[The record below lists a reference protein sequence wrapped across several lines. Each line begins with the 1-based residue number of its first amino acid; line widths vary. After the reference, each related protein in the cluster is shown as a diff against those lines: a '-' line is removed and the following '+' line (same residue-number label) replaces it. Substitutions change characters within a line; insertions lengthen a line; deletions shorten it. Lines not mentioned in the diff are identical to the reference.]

1 MRMLLTE
8 EPGSAV
14 CQGNSTS
21 RHAAALYPC
30 RDSMSGRCETRRR
43 VLSAGPVSVAQGVG
57 FTRGPLRADSLAMAP
72 QGRLDPLTQVEAY
85 ALASLFMV
93 SLNETLWEAVAEP
106 GPAQRGLWGPDGL
119 CRAICAQLD
128 VPERAWEVRGGRKCS
143 DSDC

>member
-1 MRMLLTE
+1 
-8 EPGSAV
+8 
-14 CQGNSTS
+14 
-21 RHAAALYPC
+21 
-30 RDSMSGRCETRRR
+30 
-43 VLSAGPVSVAQGVG
+43 
-57 FTRGPLRADSLAMAP
+57 MAP

-128 VPERAWEVRGGRKCS
+128 VPERAWEVRGGRKGA
-143 DSDC
+143 DSDCQSISRCAPLLRFALAYTGVGARVISRLVRHSAVPGGRARHAAAWRRGGGSCG